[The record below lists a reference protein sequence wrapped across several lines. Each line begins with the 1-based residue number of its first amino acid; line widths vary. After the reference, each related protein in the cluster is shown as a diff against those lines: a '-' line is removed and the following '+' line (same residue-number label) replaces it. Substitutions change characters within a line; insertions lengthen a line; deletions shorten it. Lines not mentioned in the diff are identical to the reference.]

1 MHPGATPP
9 EDWWVKVESLQRDP
23 RILEL
28 GSDPGIGKYREGTI
42 QPTTAAKVWQNQKYE
57 EFITAREKT
66 AREDL

>member
-1 MHPGATPP
+1 MVA
-9 EDWWVKVESLQRDP
+9 
-23 RILEL
+23 RILLMLLIFFGQKYTVCLEL
-28 GSDPGIGKYREGTI
+28 GSDPGIQLGNEGTI

>member
-23 RILEL
+23 WILEL
-28 GSDPGIGKYREGTI
+28 GSDPGIQLGNEGTI
-42 QPTTAAKVWQNQKYE
+42 QTSTAAKVWQNQKYE